1 MLTGDHPW
9 GFPESKGTPEAIE
22 HRAPESDRSIA
33 KDHLPTT
40 LNQLNLE
47 CLLVAPATT
56 GVQQECVLLIE
67 DSEEAMLLVRYSLQA
82 YGDGRYHLKW
92 VESLSEG
99 LAQLSKGGVDIVLL
113 DLGLPDSSG
122 PSGLASVREMAPDVP
137 VLVLTADTREET
149 EFAAAA
155 YGMDDYL
162 VKNHLSGA
170 QLVHAIRSSI
180 RANRLQKRQK
190 AIDNGLI
197 KQLHWKASA

>member
-1 MLTGDHPW
+1 
-9 GFPESKGTPEAIE
+9 
-22 HRAPESDRSIA
+22 
-33 KDHLPTT
+33 LPTA
-40 LNQLNLE
+40 LNELDLDS
-47 CLLVAPATT
+47 LLVAPATT

-99 LAQLSKGGVDIVLL
+99 LEQLSKGGVDIVLL

-122 PSGLASVREMAPDVP
+122 PSGLASVREAAPDVP

-170 QLVHAIRSSI
+170 QLVHAIHSSI
-180 RANRLQKRQK
+180 RANRLQKRQN
-190 AIDNGLI
+190 AIDDGII